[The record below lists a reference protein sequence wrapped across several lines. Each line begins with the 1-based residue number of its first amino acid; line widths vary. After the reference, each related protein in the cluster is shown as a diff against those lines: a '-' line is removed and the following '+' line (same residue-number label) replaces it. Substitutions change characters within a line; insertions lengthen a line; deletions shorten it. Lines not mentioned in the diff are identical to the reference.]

1 MLTKQTIKQQ
11 MIDDISQMII
21 IGTLKKGDF
30 LPSIR
35 TMGTRYKVSRGTVL
49 LVYKTLES
57 LGYIQGHERSG
68 YLVTGGFLSA
78 ASDPKT
84 VRSPVITAEKNP
96 EEKKKTLEF
105 SHWLGC
111 SNRVQLPKHFIRR
124 WCEESGTLSQPTGSE
139 LSDEN
144 DQSLKKNLCRFIRIS
159 RGISL
164 QPEHLFL
171 LPGLQEALLL
181 IAKSIAA
188 TRPHPVLLIEDPCPP
203 NVRELFECL
212 HFTVIPVGVDSQ
224 GMRVEDFPDSG
235 ADLIFT
241 SPAHQFPMA
250 VPLSDSRRKM
260 LSEWACRH
268 DALIIENDSFAM
280 LGFGQSVI
288 PALSHR
294 YPDPRI
300 IYLTQLSE
308 LTGSGMNVSCIVAPR
323 PLMQT
328 LRKLAPLLVSDI
340 HPLTRSLL
348 SAFLESSR
356 FMKYLTSSMQ
366 SRRQKATLA
375 LGGLQYLPDPCCN
388 GQENASFY
396 TFHANISELP
406 EGLLDRYFFPVNL
419 FRHPSSADTHSNNT
433 LVYPFALLS
442 CNEIEKINYQLR
454 LSQQRSVAAG

>member
-68 YLVTGGFLSA
+68 YLVTGGFLPA
-78 ASDPKT
+78 ASESKP
-84 VRSPVITAEKNP
+84 VRTPSVATEKYP

-105 SHWLGC
+105 SQWLGC

-124 WCEESGTLSQPTGSE
+124 WFEESGTLSHPTNGE
-139 LSDEN
+139 LSDKN

-159 RGISL
+159 RGVTL

-181 IAKSIAA
+181 IAKSIAVI
-188 TRPHPVLLIEDPCPP
+188 RQQPVLLIEDPCPP
-203 NVRELFECL
+203 NIRELFECL
-212 HFTVIPVGVDSQ
+212 DFTVIPIGVDSE
-224 GMRVEDFPDSG
+224 GIRVEDFPDSG

-250 VPLSDSRRKM
+250 IPLGESRRKM
-260 LSEWACRH
+260 LNEWASRH
-268 DALIIENDSFAM
+268 DSLIIENDSFAM

-288 PALSHR
+288 PTLSHR
-294 YPDPRI
+294 YPNPRI

-308 LTGSGMNVSCIVAPR
+308 LTGSGMNVSCIVAPQ
-323 PLMQT
+323 PLMQP
-328 LRKLAPLLVSDI
+328 LRTLAPLLVSDI

-366 SRRQKATLA
+366 SRRQKAALA
-375 LGGLQYLPDPCCN
+375 LGGLQYLPEPCCH

-396 TFHANISELP
+396 TFHADINELP

-419 FRHPSSADTHSNNT
+419 FRHPSRAGMYSNNT
-433 LVYPFALLS
+433 LVYPFGLLS

-454 LSQQRSVAAG
+454 LSQQRSVTAG

>member
-35 TMGTRYKVSRGTVL
+35 TMGVRYKVSRGTVL

-68 YLVTGGFLSA
+68 YLVTGGFTNAVSESKA
-78 ASDPKT
+78 I
-84 VRSPVITAEKNP
+84 RSPLVMAEKP
-96 EEKKKTLEF
+96 AEEKKKTLEF
-105 SHWLGC
+105 SQWLGC

-139 LSDEN
+139 LSEKN

-159 RGISL
+159 RGIAL

-181 IAKSIAA
+181 IAKSIALNS
-188 TRPHPVLLIEDPCPP
+188 PLPVVLIEDPCPP
-203 NVRELFECL
+203 NIRELFECL

-224 GMRVEDFPDSG
+224 GIRVEDFPDSG

-250 VPLSDSRRKM
+250 VPLSDLRRKQ
-260 LSEWACRH
+260 LSEWASQH

-308 LTGSGMNVSCIVAPR
+308 LTGSGLNVSCIVAP
-323 PLMQT
+323 PAIMQT
-328 LRKLAPLLVSDI
+328 FRKLAPLLVSDI

-366 SRRQKATLA
+366 SRRQKAVLA
-375 LGGLQYLPDPCCN
+375 LGGLQYLRDPCCQ

-396 TFHANISELP
+396 TFHAELSELP
-406 EGLLDRYFFPVNL
+406 EGLINRYFFPVNL
-419 FRHPSSADTHSNNT
+419 FRAPSQAHTHSDST
-433 LVYPFALLS
+433 LVYPFGLLS
-442 CNEIEKINYQLR
+442 CKEIEKINYQLR
-454 LSQQRSVAAG
+454 LSQQPSVAAG